1 MSLAINTSGIVMLFL
16 DISVC
21 VPVSKVSIWKRYLS
35 VALLLVW

>member
-21 VPVSKVSIWKRYLS
+21 VPVSKVSI
-35 VALLLVW
+35 